1 MAKRHQAVSG
11 GGAGTATATAQALAA
26 EAPVIRTCAD
36 SVAES
41 EIAELAYSYWEARG
55 SQGGSP
61 EEDWFRA
68 VEELRRKAS
77 AA

>member
-1 MAKRHQAVSG
+1 MAKRHHAAGG
-11 GGAGTATATAQALAA
+11 GGAGTAAATAPALAA
-26 EAPVIRTCAD
+26 EGPAIRTFTD

-68 VEELRRKAS
+68 VEDLRRKAS